1 MRLHLFEHD
10 PYDFSLTNITIWA
23 ERKGHELSQT
33 YVCRKEELPSTDDLD
48 WLLVMGGSQHV
59 WEEEANPWMLEEKAA
74 IRRAMDQGKPILG
87 ICFGAQLI
95 AEALGAGVFPNT
107 HTEIGWHDIV
117 LTPEG
122 RESLL
127 FRGIPDR
134 FTTFHWHSDHFS
146 LPRGCITLAHSEAT
160 PHQAFIRKDD
170 PVVGLQFH
178 PEYTREMVR
187 YFSNEEGDGWVPDLF
202 VSGKK
207 RVLRE
212 TREIPDTYWLMET
225 LLDNMEEAFEKGWA
239 GMFPPCVREVKEE
252 RG

>member
-1 MRLHLFEHD
+1 M
-10 PYDFSLTNITIWA
+10 
-23 ERKGHELSQT
+23 
-33 YVCRKEELPSTDDLD
+33 
-48 WLLVMGGSQHV
+48 
-59 WEEEANPWMLEEKAA
+59 
-74 IRRAMDQGKPILG
+74 
-87 ICFGAQLI
+87 
-95 AEALGAGVFPNT
+95 
-107 HTEIGWHDIV
+107 
-117 LTPEG
+117 
-122 RESLL
+122 
-127 FRGIPDR
+127 
-134 FTTFHWHSDHFS
+134 
-146 LPRGCITLAHSEAT
+146 
-160 PHQAFIRKDD
+160 
-170 PVVGLQFH
+170 QFH